1 MAITVREICRYPV
14 KGMTA
19 QVLDSV
25 ALTPGEGLPHDRR
38 FALVHA
44 ASQFDPARPEWMPK
58 QHFLNLMRDEKLA
71 QLEVRFDE
79 VSGVLTILR
88 AGKRVAGGTITER
101 MGRTLVNQ
109 FLGAFMPPG
118 SRDNPRVVEAAGSS
132 FSDRAD
138 DVVSIVN
145 LASVG
150 DIERVAREAVDPRRF
165 RANLYIASEEAWQE
179 RDWIDR
185 EIAVGSARLRV
196 VAPIER
202 CAATTVNPATAER
215 DLNVPLILERG
226 FGHIETGVYAEVLG
240 GATIRAGDEVAVQD
254 RPSN

>member
-1 MAITVREICRYPV
+1 MTISIAEICRYPV

-19 QVLDSV
+19 EVLGSV
-25 ALTPGEGLPHDRR
+25 VFTPGEGLPHDRR

-44 ASQFDPARPEWMPK
+44 ASQYDPARPEWMPK

-71 QLEVRFDE
+71 QLEVEFDDQ
-79 VSGVLTILR
+79 SGLLTISR
-88 AGKRVAGGTITER
+88 AGKRVSGGNITER

-118 SRDNPRVVEAAGSS
+118 SRGNPRIVETAGSS
-132 FSDRAD
+132 FSDCAD
-138 DVVSIVN
+138 DFVSIVN
-145 LASVG
+145 LASVN
-150 DIERVAREAVDPRRF
+150 DIERVARASVDPRRF
-165 RANLYIASEEAWQE
+165 RANLYIHSEEAWQE

-215 DLNVPLILERG
+215 DLNLPLILERG
-226 FGHIETGVYAEVLG
+226 FGHVETGVYAEVVE
-240 GATIRAGDEVAVQD
+240 GATVSAGDKVAVLG
-254 RPSN
+254 RPSD